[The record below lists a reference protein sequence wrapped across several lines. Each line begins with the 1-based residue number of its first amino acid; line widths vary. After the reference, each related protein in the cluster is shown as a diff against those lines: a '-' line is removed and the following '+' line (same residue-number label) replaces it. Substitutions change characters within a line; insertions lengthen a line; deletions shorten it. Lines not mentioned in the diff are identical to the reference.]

1 MPYHSLKIV
10 QIIQET
16 PDARSFVFDVP
27 PDLAERFRYKAG
39 QFLTFRVTHP
49 EGEVARCYSL
59 SSSPEIDAR
68 PKVTVKRVVG
78 GRGSNWFND
87 ALVEGATI
95 EAMPPAGRF
104 LLVDGGAPILLFAGG
119 SGITPVLSLIKSA
132 LKTTQRRVRLFYA
145 NRDRPSIIFRAE
157 LETLAL
163 AHAGRLEVIHHLD
176 AEHGLTS
183 AAKIEAAMADGF
195 DAGAAYLCGPGPFMT
210 LVEDTLL
217 KRGMAPER
225 VIIERFEASANAAV
239 PIPDDDDRVVPET
252 ITIRLE
258 GKTHTVP
265 YQKGQ
270 TILQAARAAGLSPN
284 SACEEGFCASC
295 AAKRVKGEIML
306 AANDIYTQEDLD
318 NGWVL
323 TCQGH
328 AFGREVE
335 INYDVV

>member
-1 MPYHSLKIV
+1 MPYYPLKIA

-16 PDARSFVFDVP
+16 PDARSFVFDIPQDVA
-27 PDLAERFRYKAG
+27 DRFRYKAG

-59 SSSPEIDAR
+59 SSSPETDAR
-68 PKVTVKRVVG
+68 PKVTVKRVTG

-95 EAMPPAGRF
+95 EVMPPAGRF

-132 LKTTQRRVRLFYA
+132 LKTTQRRIRLFYA
-145 NRDRPSIIFRAE
+145 NRDQPSIIFRAE
-157 LETLAL
+157 LEALLAT
-163 AHAGRLEVIHHLD
+163 HPGRIEVIHHLD
-176 AEHGLTS
+176 AEHGLTT

-217 KRGMAPER
+217 KRGMARER
-225 VIIERFEASANAAV
+225 VIIERFEASANSAV
-239 PIPDDDDRVVPET
+239 PIPDDDDKVIPASL
-252 ITIRLE
+252 TIRLE
-258 GKTHTVP
+258 GKTYSVP

-295 AAKRVKGEIML
+295 AAKRLKGEVML

-323 TCQGH
+323 TCQAH

>member
-1 MPYHSLKIV
+1 MPYYPLKIV

-16 PDARSFVFDVP
+16 PDARSFVFEVP

-39 QFLTFRVTHP
+39 QFLTFRVAHP
-49 EGEVARCYSL
+49 EGEVARCYSF
-59 SSSPEIDAR
+59 SSAPQTDAR
-68 PKVTVKRVVG
+68 PRVTVKRVVG

-87 ALVEGATI
+87 TLTEGATI
-95 EAMPPAGRF
+95 DVMPPAGRF

-132 LKTTQRRVRLFYA
+132 LATTQRRIRLFYA
-145 NRDRPSIIFRAE
+145 NRDQPSIIFRAE
-157 LETLAL
+157 LEAL
-163 AHAGRLEVIHHLD
+163 SAGHPGRLDVIHHLD

-183 AAKIEAAMADGF
+183 AAKIEAAMQGGF
-195 DAGAAYLCGPGPFMT
+195 DAGTAYLCGPGPFMA

-217 KRGMAPER
+217 NRGMARER

-239 PIPDDDDRVVPET
+239 PVPDSDDKPVPES

-258 GKTHTVP
+258 GKIHTVP

-295 AAKRVKGEIML
+295 AAKKIKGEIVL
-306 AANDIYTQEDLD
+306 KANDIYTQEDLD

-323 TCQGH
+323 TCQGL

>member
-1 MPYHSLKIV
+1 MPYHPLKIIK
-10 QIIQET
+10 IIQET
-16 PDARSFVFDVP
+16 PDARSFVFEVP

-39 QFLTFRVTHP
+39 QFLTFRVAHP

-59 SSSPEIDAR
+59 SSSPETDSR
-68 PKVTVKRVVG
+68 PKVTVKRVAG

-95 EAMPPAGRF
+95 DVMPPAGRF

-132 LKTTQRRVRLFYA
+132 LKTTQRRIRLFYA
-145 NRDRPSIIFRAE
+145 NRDQASIIFRAE
-157 LETLAL
+157 LEAL
-163 AHAGRLEVIHHLD
+163 IAAHPGRVEVIHHLD
-176 AEHGLTS
+176 AEHGLTT
-183 AAKIEAAMADGF
+183 ADKVAAAMTDGF

-217 KRGMAPER
+217 KRGMARER
-225 VIIERFEASANAAV
+225 VILERFEASANAAV
-239 PIPDDDDRVVPET
+239 PIPDDDKKVIPESL
-252 ITIRLE
+252 TIRLE
-258 GKTHTVP
+258 GKVYTVP

-270 TILQAARAAGLSPN
+270 TILQAARNAGLSPN

-295 AAKRVKGEIML
+295 AAKRVKGEVVL

-323 TCQGH
+323 TCQAH
-328 AFGREVE
+328 PFGREVE

>member
-1 MPYHSLKIV
+1 MPYYSLKIA
-10 QIIQET
+10 QIVQET
-16 PDARSFVFDVP
+16 PDARSFVLEVP
-27 PDLAERFRYKAG
+27 PDLTERFRYKAG
-39 QFLTFRVTHP
+39 QFLTFRVAHP
-49 EGEVARCYSL
+49 EGEIARCYSL
-59 SSSPEIDAR
+59 SSSPQTDSR
-68 PKVTVKRVVG
+68 PKVTVKRVAG

-87 ALVEGATI
+87 TLTEGATI
-95 EAMPPAGRF
+95 DVMPPAGRF
-104 LLVDGGAPILLFAGG
+104 LLVDGAAPILLFAGG

-132 LKTTQRRVRLFYA
+132 LTTSQRRIRLFYA
-145 NRDRPSIIFRAE
+145 NRDQPSIIFRAE
-157 LETLAL
+157 LAAL
-163 AHAGRLEVIHHLD
+163 VTGHPGRLDVIHHLD

-195 DAGAAYLCGPGPFMT
+195 DAGTAYLCGPGPFMS

-217 KRGMAPER
+217 KRGMARER

-239 PIPDDDDRVVPET
+239 PIPDGDDKIVPDS
-252 ITIRLE
+252 IVIRLE

-265 YQKGQ
+265 YEKGQ

-295 AAKRVKGEIML
+295 AAKKIKGEIVL
-306 AANDIYTQEDLD
+306 KANDIYTQEDLD

-323 TCQGH
+323 TCQGL
-328 AFGREVE
+328 AFGHEVE

>member
-1 MPYHSLKIV
+1 MAYHTLRIA
-10 QIIQET
+10 QIIEET

-27 PDLAERFRYKAG
+27 ADLAERFRYKAG
-39 QFLTFRVTHP
+39 QFLTFRVAHP

-59 SSSPEIDAR
+59 SSCPETDAR
-68 PKVTVKRVVG
+68 PKVTVKRVAG

-87 ALVEGATI
+87 ALTEGATI
-95 EAMPPAGRF
+95 DAMPPAGRF
-104 LLVDGGAPILLFAGG
+104 LLVDGGAPVVLFAGG

-132 LKTTQRRVRLFYA
+132 LTTTTRRLRLFYA
-145 NRDRPSIIFRAE
+145 NRDQASIIFRAE
-157 LETLAL
+157 LDGLVH
-163 AHAGRLEVIHHLD
+163 AHPGRLDVVHHLD
-176 AEHGLTS
+176 AEHGLTT

-217 KRGMAPER
+217 KRGMARER

-239 PIPDDDDRVVPET
+239 PIPDDDDKVVPES

-295 AAKRVKGEIML
+295 AAKRVKGEVVL